1 MNLNTYIRV
10 FEKENPPRQ
19 HVMIEFEVDQYVNL
33 DAGVAFGLFS
43 RHTAEM
49 VLADIKV
56 QKALDSM
63 RLRRVRAIAALAIED
78 HLPPEQQLNVLKA
91 SEQSERDLIK
101 ALVTKVAS

>member
-1 MNLNTYIRV
+1 MNPNTYIRV

-19 HVMIEFEVDQYVNL
+19 HVMIEFELDQYVNL

-56 QKALDSM
+56 QKAAGSM
-63 RLRRVRAIAALAIED
+63 RSRRVRAIVALAIED
-78 HLPPEQQLNVLKA
+78 HLPEQQLNVLKA

-101 ALVTKVAS
+101 ALVTKVTS